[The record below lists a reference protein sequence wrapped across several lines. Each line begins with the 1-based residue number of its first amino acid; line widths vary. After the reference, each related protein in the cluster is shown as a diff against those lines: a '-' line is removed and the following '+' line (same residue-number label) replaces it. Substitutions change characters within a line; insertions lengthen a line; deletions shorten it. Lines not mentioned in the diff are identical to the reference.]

1 MEDTQNKLPA
11 EKLMTSKVPVDA
23 ERLKKFLGILQDYKS
38 GKKRTEQRIL
48 ASEDWWKLRNERQ
61 EAKEGVASAVGFQA
75 KSGWLHN
82 VIVSK
87 HADMIKAYPEPNILA
102 RESGDKAEARKLS
115 AIIPCVLEHNK
126 FEATYSDVMWQKLKT
141 GTGAYK
147 VGWDKAKLNGLG
159 DISIEKVNLLNL
171 YWEPGVTDIQKSRYM
186 FHTELRDKELLQA
199 EYPQLEGKLKGTT
212 FVSTKFLYDDAVND
226 TNKSTV
232 IDVYYHTMRGTQKVL
247 QYCKFVD
254 DVVLYATENDPQMA
268 QRGLYDHGKFPFVFD
283 PLYPIEGSPCGYGFV
298 DVCANPQT
306 AIDMLNTAMVK
317 NARAGA
323 IPKYFARVDGGI
335 NYEDLL
341 DMDKVFVPINGSM
354 DENNLRRVEHTSL
367 DGNYMALLDR
377 FVQELRD
384 TSGNTE
390 AATGAVPTGVT
401 SASGIAALQEAS
413 GKGSAAATM
422 GSYRAYTDVVDL
434 SIELIRQFY
443 DLPRQFRILGQY
455 GQEVFTEYTNA
466 GIKGQPQIGFG
477 GQQIG
482 MRVPVFD
489 IKVSAQKKNVYNK
502 VSQNELALQF
512 FQLGFFD
519 AQRVDQTM
527 MCLELMDF
535 DGKDEV
541 MQMVAKN
548 GTMQQ
553 KLIQYMQL
561 ALTFAQA
568 VRPDMV
574 QGISQDIMKTM
585 GAEMPTEASMN
596 PLVQTDALGN
606 AKPQEHA
613 FVRNAK
619 ANAEAAT
626 QPDAGMVVEG
636 K

>member
-1 MEDTQNKLPA
+1 MEDTQNKVPA
-11 EKLMTSKVPVDA
+11 EKMMAKRVPVDA
-23 ERLKKFLGILQDYKS
+23 ERLKKFLSILQDYKS

-61 EAKEGVASAVGFQA
+61 EAKEGATSAVGFQA

-87 HADMIKAYPEPNILA
+87 HADMIKAYPEPNILP
-102 RESGDKAEARKLS
+102 REKDDRAEARKLS

-141 GTGAYK
+141 GTGVYK
-147 VGWDKAKLNGLG
+147 VGWDKAKNGIG
-159 DISIEKVNLLNL
+159 DISIERVSLLNL

-186 FHTELRDKELLQA
+186 FHTELRDKELLKA

-226 TNKSTV
+226 TDKSTV
-232 IDVYYHTMRGTQKVL
+232 IDVYYHTMIGTKKVL

-254 DVVLYATENDPQMA
+254 DVVLYATENDPQLA

-283 PLYPIEGSPCGYGFV
+283 PMYPIEGSPCGYGFV

-323 IPKYFARVDGGI
+323 IPKYFARTDGGI
-335 NYEDLL
+335 NYDDLT
-341 DMDKVFVPINGSM
+341 DMDKVFVTVNGSL
-354 DENNLRRVEHTSL
+354 DENNLRRVDHSPL

-377 FVQELRD
+377 FIQELRE

-390 AATGAVPTGVT
+390 AATGSAPTGVT

-434 SIELIRQFY
+434 AIELIRQFY

-466 GIKGQPQIGFG
+466 GIKGIPQYGVG
-477 GQQIG
+477 GVQIG

-512 FQLGFFD
+512 FQLGFFNP
-519 AQRVDQTM
+519 QMVDQTM

-574 QGISQDIMKTM
+574 QGISQDIMLTM
-585 GAEMPTEASMN
+585 GADGTAGGSVS
-596 PLVQTDALGN
+596 PLIQTDSLGN

-626 QPDAGMVVEG
+626 QPDAGMVVEE

>member
-1 MEDTQNKLPA
+1 MEDTQNKVPA
-11 EKLMTSKVPVDA
+11 EKLMAKRVPVDA
-23 ERLKKFLGILQDYKS
+23 ERLKKFLSILQDYKS

-61 EAKEGVASAVGFQA
+61 EAKEGATSAVGFQA

-87 HADMIKAYPEPNILA
+87 HADMIKAYPEPNILP
-102 RESGDKAEARKLS
+102 REKDDRAEARKLS

-141 GTGAYK
+141 GTGVYK
-147 VGWDKAKLNGLG
+147 VGWDKAKNGIG
-159 DISIEKVNLLNL
+159 DISIERVSLLNL

-186 FHTELRDKELLQA
+186 FHTELRDKELLKA

-212 FVSTKFLYDDAVND
+212 FVSTKFLYDDAVKD
-226 TNKSTV
+226 DDKSTV
-232 IDVYYHTMRGTQKVL
+232 IDVYYHTVIGTKKVL

-254 DVVLYATENDPQMA
+254 DVVLYATENDPQLA

-283 PLYPIEGSPCGYGFV
+283 PMYPIEGSPCGYGFV

-323 IPKYFARVDGGI
+323 IPKYFARTDGGI
-335 NYEDLL
+335 NYDDLT
-341 DMDKVFVPINGSM
+341 DMDKVFVTVNGSL
-354 DENNLRRVEHTSL
+354 DENNLRRVDHNPL

-377 FVQELRD
+377 FIQELRE

-390 AATGAVPTGVT
+390 AATGSTPTGVT

-434 SIELIRQFY
+434 TIELIRQFY

-466 GIKGQPQIGFG
+466 GIKGIPQYGVG
-477 GQQIG
+477 GVQIG

-512 FQLGFFD
+512 FQLGFFNP
-519 AQRVDQTM
+519 QMVDQTM

-574 QGISQDIMKTM
+574 QGISQDIMQTM
-585 GAEMPTEASMN
+585 GADGTAGGSSVS
-596 PLVQTDALGN
+596 PLIQTDSLGN

-626 QPDAGMVVEG
+626 QPDAGVVVEE

>member
-1 MEDTQNKLPA
+1 MKAPA
-11 EKLMTSKVPVDA
+11 EQIMPSVVPVDE
-23 ERLKKFLGILQDYKS
+23 ERIKKFLSVLQDYKS
-38 GKKRTEQRIL
+38 GKKRTEQRII

-61 EAKEGVASAVGFQA
+61 EAKDGATSAVGFQA

-87 HADMIKAYPEPNILA
+87 HADAVKAYPEPNILP
-102 RESGDKAEARKLS
+102 REKDDRGEARKLS

-126 FEATYSDVMWQKLKT
+126 FESTYSDVMWQKLKT
-141 GTGAYK
+141 GTGVYK
-147 VGWDKAKLNGLG
+147 VGWDKSKLNNFG
-159 DISIEKVNLLNL
+159 DISIERINLLNL

-186 FHTELRDKELLQA
+186 FHTELRDKELLKA

-212 FVSTKFLYDDAVND
+212 FVSTKFLYDDAVKD
-226 TNKSTV
+226 SDKSTV
-232 IDVYYHTMRGTQKVL
+232 IDVYYHTMVGTKKVL

-323 IPKYFARVDGGI
+323 IPKYFARLDGAV
-335 NYEDLL
+335 NLEDML
-341 DMDKVFVPINGSM
+341 DMDKVFVPVNGSM
-354 DENNLRRVEHTSL
+354 DETHLRKVEHNNL

-377 FVQELRD
+377 FVQELRE

-390 AATGAVPTGVT
+390 AATGATPTGIT
-401 SASGIAALQEAS
+401 AASAIAALQEAA
-413 GKGSAAATM
+413 GKGSVAATM
-422 GSYRAYTDVVDL
+422 GSYRAYTEIVDMV
-434 SIELIRQFY
+434 IEMIRQFY

-455 GQEVFTEYTNA
+455 GQEMFTEYTNK
-466 GIKGQPQIGFG
+466 GIKGVPQIGVNG
-477 GQQIG
+477 ESVGL
-482 MRVPVFD
+482 RVPVFD
-489 IKVSAQKKNVYNK
+489 IKVTAQKKNVYNK

-519 AQRVDQTM
+519 ANRVDQTM

-541 MQMVAKN
+541 MQMVARN

-553 KLIQYMQL
+553 KLIQYMQMTL
-561 ALTFAQA
+561 MFAQRC
-568 VRPDMV
+568 RPDMV
-574 QGISQDIMKTM
+574 QGIAQDIMRTM
-585 GAEMPTEASMN
+585 GGESTAGGNVS
-596 PLVQTDALGN
+596 PLVQADEMGV
-606 AKPQEHA
+606 AKPREHA
-613 FVRNAK
+613 VVRNAK
-619 ANAEAAT
+619 ANSEAAT
-626 QPDAGMVVEG
+626 QPDAGIVVRDR
-636 K
+636 

>member
-1 MEDTQNKLPA
+1 MEDTQNKVPA
-11 EKLMTSKVPVDA
+11 EKLMAKRVPVDA
-23 ERLKKFLGILQDYKS
+23 ERLKKFLSILQDYKS

-61 EAKEGVASAVGFQA
+61 EAKEGAVSEVGFKA

-87 HADMIKAYPEPNILA
+87 HADMIKAYPEPNILP
-102 RESGDKAEARKLS
+102 REKDDRTEARKLS

-141 GTGAYK
+141 GTGVYK
-147 VGWDKAKLNGLG
+147 VGWDKAKNGIG
-159 DISIEKVNLLNL
+159 DISIERVSLLNL

-186 FHTELRDKELLQA
+186 FHTELRDKELLKA

-212 FVSTKFLYDDAVND
+212 FVSTKFLYDDAAND
-226 TNKSTV
+226 TDKSTV
-232 IDVYYHTMRGTQKVL
+232 IDVYYHTMIGAKKVL

-254 DVVLYATENDPQMA
+254 NVVLYATENDPQLA

-283 PLYPIEGSPCGYGFV
+283 PMYPIEGSPCGYGFV

-323 IPKYFARVDGGI
+323 IPKYFARTDGGI
-335 NYEDLL
+335 NYDDLT
-341 DMDKVFVPINGSM
+341 DMDKVFVTVNGSL
-354 DENNLRRVEHTSL
+354 DENNLRRVDHNPL
-367 DGNYMALLDR
+367 DSNYMALLDR
-377 FVQELRD
+377 FIQELRE

-390 AATGAVPTGVT
+390 AATGSTPTGVT

-434 SIELIRQFY
+434 TIELIRQFY

-466 GIKGQPQIGFG
+466 GIKGIPQYGVG
-477 GQQIG
+477 GVQIG

-574 QGISQDIMKTM
+574 QGISQDIMRTM
-585 GAEMPTEASMN
+585 GAEGAAGGSVS
-596 PLVQTDALGN
+596 PLIQTDSLGN

-626 QPDAGMVVEG
+626 QPDAGMVVEE